1 MHLPDITS
9 CLYHITTDTYFL
21 HVLQF
26 DLLLQISFFGI
37 ALFADIIKN
46 LVTKLIFV
54 RHTHEGGEQVTDFQE
69 VYNLYFRDVYRYAL
83 SLCRNELVAEEITQE
98 TFYKA
103 LDKLGSFDGKCKVSV
118 WLCQIAKNTYI
129 SMCRKDK
136 HLDPCADTTL
146 IPCVGSIEDRFC
158 DQETAFAIH
167 KVLHTLE
174 EPYKEVFS
182 LRTFGELS
190 FKQIAE
196 LFGRTET
203 WARVTYHRARL
214 KIKEELK

>member
-1 MHLPDITS
+1 M
-9 CLYHITTDTYFL
+9 
-21 HVLQF
+21 
-26 DLLLQISFFGI
+26 
-37 ALFADIIKN
+37 
-46 LVTKLIFV
+46 
-54 RHTHEGGEQVTDFQE
+54 RHRCEGGEKVTDFQE

-83 SLCRNELVAEEITQE
+83 SLCRNESVAEEVTQE

-103 LDKLGSFDGKCKVSV
+103 LQKLDSFDGKCKISV
-118 WLCQIAKNTYI
+118 WLCQIAKNTYL

-136 HLDPCADTTL
+136 HLDTNIDASLFPDEQNL
-146 IPCVGSIEDRFC
+146 EDRLC
-158 DQETAFAIH
+158 DQEAAFAIH
-167 KVLHTLE
+167 KALHALD

-182 LRTFGELS
+182 LRTFGTLS

-196 LFGRTET
+196 LFGKTEA

>member
-1 MHLPDITS
+1 M
-9 CLYHITTDTYFL
+9 
-21 HVLQF
+21 
-26 DLLLQISFFGI
+26 
-37 ALFADIIKN
+37 A
-46 LVTKLIFV
+46 
-54 RHTHEGGEQVTDFQE
+54 EFQE

-83 SLCRNELVAEEITQE
+83 SLCRNEALAEEITQE

-103 LDKLGSFDGKCKVSV
+103 LAKLDSFDGKSKISV

-129 SMCRKDK
+129 SICRKNK
-136 HLDPCADTTL
+136 HLDTSTDTSL
-146 IPCVGSIEDRFC
+146 LPDSESIEERFF
-158 DQETAFAIH
+158 DKEAAFAIH
-167 KVLHTLE
+167 RVLHALE

-196 LFGRTET
+196 LFGKTET

>member
-1 MHLPDITS
+1 M
-9 CLYHITTDTYFL
+9 
-21 HVLQF
+21 
-26 DLLLQISFFGI
+26 
-37 ALFADIIKN
+37 
-46 LVTKLIFV
+46 
-54 RHTHEGGEQVTDFQE
+54 TDFQE
-69 VYNLYFRDVYRYAL
+69 VYHLYFRDVYRYAV
-83 SLCRNELVAEEITQE
+83 SLCRNESAAEEITQE

-103 LDKLGSFDGKCKVSV
+103 LQKLDSFDGKCKVQV
-118 WLCQIAKNTYI
+118 WLFQIAKNTYI

-136 HLDPCADTTL
+136 RIDIDTDAAL
-146 IPCVGSIEDRFC
+146 LGSKESIEERLC

-167 KVLHTLE
+167 KILHTLE

-190 FKQIAE
+190 FKQISE

>member
-1 MHLPDITS
+1 M
-9 CLYHITTDTYFL
+9 
-21 HVLQF
+21 
-26 DLLLQISFFGI
+26 
-37 ALFADIIKN
+37 
-46 LVTKLIFV
+46 
-54 RHTHEGGEQVTDFQE
+54 TDFQE
-69 VYNLYFRDVYRYAL
+69 VYDLYFRDVYRYAL
-83 SLCRNELVAEEITQE
+83 SLCRNKSVAEEITQE

-103 LDKLGSFDGKCKVSV
+103 LEKLGSFDGKCKVSV

-129 SMCRKDK
+129 SMCRKNK
-136 HLDPCADTTL
+136 HIDSNTDTAL
-146 IPCVGSIEDRFC
+146 LPSNGNIEDNFC
-158 DQETAFAIH
+158 DRELAFAIH

-196 LFGRTET
+196 LFGRTDA

-214 KIKEELK
+214 KIKEELE